1 MKELPQPFWRQI
13 HELRPHPPSDVEGR
27 RAERLLHRYKLP
39 NQGYKI
45 NVKAIPIFHSLF
57 FPTYETIKQK
67 CREWDLSREA
77 SYFVSS
83 IAAGSFCNFIT
94 NPIWVVRTRI
104 MVQYLHP

>member
-1 MKELPQPFWRQI
+1 MSFGHTLRVMWR
-13 HELRPHPPSDVEGR
+13 EEGLRGFYTGTSC
-27 RAERLLHRYKLP
+27 P